1 MTTPIDKFYGVINLA
16 YGHMGQ
22 CDNVTIRA
30 HQDSR
35 YSGIGHGHGHEIDAL
50 LDRSGWPF

>member
-30 HQDSR
+30 HQGSR
-35 YSGIGHGHGHEIDAL
+35 SVGIGHGLGHEIDARL
-50 LDRSGWPF
+50 ARSECPF